1 MKAIVT
7 AHLCAAGFLAA
18 SIATA
23 GQATS
28 QSSTSQPAARAS
40 AGQVTISGCVI
51 SETEYRK
58 VHDAGRGGVAGTGV
72 GAGNEFI
79 LTQASARTSGA
90 STPTGTSG
98 STAGPADYELSG
110 PGEGQLSAYV
120 NKKVEL
126 TGHFKAEET
135 NAAGQPTG
143 GPTAGAPP
151 HGVDV
156 GGKDLKLRE
165 FEVASVRE
173 SSGSCSK

>member
-1 MKAIVT
+1 MNATVT
-7 AHLCAAGFLAA
+7 AHLCAAGLLAA
-18 SIATA
+18 SIAAA

-28 QSSTSQPAARAS
+28 QSSPSQSAARAS
-40 AGQVTISGCVI
+40 ADQVTISGCVI

-79 LTQASARTSGA
+79 LTQASGPASAAARATGTA
-90 STPTGTSG
+90 GTSG
-98 STAGPADYELSG
+98 SMNDYELSG

-126 TGHFKAEET
+126 TGHFKAEDT

-151 HGVDV
+151 RGVDV

>member
-1 MKAIVT
+1 MKATIT

-18 SIATA
+18 SITSA

-28 QSSTSQPAARAS
+28 QSSTSQSAARAS
-40 AGQVTISGCVI
+40 ADQVTITGCVI

-58 VHDAGRGGVAGTGV
+58 AHDEGRGGVAGTGI
-72 GAGNEFI
+72 GAGNEFV
-79 LTQASARTSGA
+79 LTQASARANGA

-98 STAGPADYELSG
+98 STSRMADYELTG

-120 NKKVEL
+120 NKRVEL
-126 TGHFKAEET
+126 TGHFKTEET

-151 HGVDV
+151 HGIDV